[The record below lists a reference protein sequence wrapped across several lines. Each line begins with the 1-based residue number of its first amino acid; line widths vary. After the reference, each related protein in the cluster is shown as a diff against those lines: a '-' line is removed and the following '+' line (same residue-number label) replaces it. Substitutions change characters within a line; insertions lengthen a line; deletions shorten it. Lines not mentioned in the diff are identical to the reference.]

1 MSIVK
6 KIRQYVISDIDRIE
20 ILRGA
25 TSAFIL
31 KVAGMGFGYLFNLM
45 LARMFGAGILGLYG
59 LTLTLF
65 SISHL
70 VAKFGT
76 PTSSIKFIS
85 KAASQG
91 GQNEIRAT
99 YAHILKLVLPLSI
112 GVGVLLY
119 MAAPHAAALFEASDM
134 NMATRWVAVAVP
146 LGAIVGVNQ
155 GCLRGLKKIR
165 ASVLHQSLLPPVLNL
180 VGISVFLTAGWQGP
194 LIPIYALVAAYGIM
208 AISSTTT
215 WYRLVGQVNQG
226 NISEES
232 RSQVPKVKEIAAV
245 SWPLLITAAMHLV
258 MGWADEFILGIF
270 GNTDDVGV
278 YRIAYKISLVTGFAL
293 QAVNSITAPKISEFY
308 SRGDST
314 RLNDLVNSSS
324 NLIFWAS
331 TPILVVIVSFPEYIL
346 SFFGPEFARAT
357 FALIVLCSGQFLA
370 AACGPVGYML
380 TMTGYERVFQLIIIG
395 GAVMNIALNTILI
408 PLYGVSGAAIA
419 TAVSLVLW
427 NLVASLV
434 TNRIFGYWVG
444 YVPSFLRES
453 STEN

>member
-146 LGAIVGVNQ
+146 LGAIVGEI
-155 GCLRGLKKIR
+155 GR
-165 ASVLHQSLLPPVLNL
+165 AHV
-180 VGISVFLTAGWQGP
+180 
-194 LIPIYALVAAYGIM
+194 
-208 AISSTTT
+208 
-215 WYRLVGQVNQG
+215 
-226 NISEES
+226 
-232 RSQVPKVKEIAAV
+232 
-245 SWPLLITAAMHLV
+245 
-258 MGWADEFILGIF
+258 
-270 GNTDDVGV
+270 
-278 YRIAYKISLVTGFAL
+278 
-293 QAVNSITAPKISEFY
+293 
-308 SRGDST
+308 
-314 RLNDLVNSSS
+314 
-324 NLIFWAS
+324 
-331 TPILVVIVSFPEYIL
+331 
-346 SFFGPEFARAT
+346 
-357 FALIVLCSGQFLA
+357 
-370 AACGPVGYML
+370 
-380 TMTGYERVFQLIIIG
+380 
-395 GAVMNIALNTILI
+395 
-408 PLYGVSGAAIA
+408 
-419 TAVSLVLW
+419 
-427 NLVASLV
+427 
-434 TNRIFGYWVG
+434 
-444 YVPSFLRES
+444 
-453 STEN
+453 